1 MIHLKEGSLQ
11 QFWIKFLILLSSAL
25 TMQTA
30 LAIPLSSLL
39 NANQAIPS
47 LLVKGSTSQDSPF
60 DSRVINK
67 TSHIKTSNSLAELF
81 QSRIVV
87 HFIDELKLS
96 IDLVDEYRGALVN
109 VWVNAAYICSLQKQ
123 CKVFRTIRAL
133 KKPYFQNHISAHAE
147 QQNITSQLS

>member
-1 MIHLKEGSLQ
+1 
-11 QFWIKFLILLSSAL
+11 
-25 TMQTA
+25 MQAA

-39 NANQAIPS
+39 NVNQTIPS

-67 TSHIKTSNSLAELF
+67 TNHLKTSHVKTSNSLAELF

-96 IDLVDEYRGALVN
+96 VDLVDEYRGALVN
-109 VWVNAAYICSLQKQ
+109 VWVNAAYICSLQQQ
-123 CKVFRTIRAL
+123 CKVFSTIRAL
-133 KKPYFQNHISAHAE
+133 KKPYFQNHIIAHAE
-147 QQNITSQLS
+147 QQKITSQLS